1 MTLMY
6 VTACAS
12 SGRNVLVLID
22 AERIATIGPFV
33 NSPSEPFFDGPN
45 ELSRRTRDRE
55 FLRLN
60 IVGSVS
66 DLTVP
71 ASEWPRIK
79 AVLTRLNG
87 GGFNRFGNDA
97 EDLERPRVLTEA
109 PSVGHASRPGEYP
122 PPESEYADVVE
133 TRPETARGVS
143 ITTLRSTPHLATAG
157 VDMGI
162 AGCSPSS

>member
-12 SGRNVLVLID
+12 SGRNASVLID
-22 AERIATIGPFV
+22 AERITMIRPFV
-33 NSPSEPFFDGPN
+33 DSPPEPFFDGSDGP
-45 ELSRRTRDRE
+45 SRRTRDHD
-55 FLRLN
+55 FLRLS

-71 ASEWPRIK
+71 VSEWPRIK

-109 PSVGHASRPGEYP
+109 PSVGHTSCPDGYSL
-122 PPESEYADVVE
+122 SEYADVVE
-133 TRPETARGVS
+133 TRPETARGTS
-143 ITTLRSTPHLATAG
+143 IATFRSTPHLTTVG
-157 VDMGI
+157 VDTGTME
-162 AGCSPSS
+162 CSPSS